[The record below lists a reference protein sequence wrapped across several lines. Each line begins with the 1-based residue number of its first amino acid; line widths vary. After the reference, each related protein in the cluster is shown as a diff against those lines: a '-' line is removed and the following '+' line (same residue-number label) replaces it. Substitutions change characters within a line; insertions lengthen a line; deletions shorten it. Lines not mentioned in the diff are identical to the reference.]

1 MQLMPGTAEDV
12 ANELGLPYS
21 RGRLTA
27 DWQYNATLG
36 SQYLAGLQE
45 QFGPTPVMIAAG
57 YNAGPRRPREWM
69 DERGDPRLGEVD
81 VIDWIEM
88 IPFRETRNYV
98 QRVTESL
105 PIYRARLSGQTG
117 PIRFTELLVGEKPLL
132 RPVARPWTGDEPS
145 VSVEPASGLAPMMAP
160 RPMTRP

>member
-1 MQLMPGTAEDV
+1 
-12 ANELGLPYS
+12 
-21 RGRLTA
+21 
-27 DWQYNATLG
+27 
-36 SQYLAGLQE
+36 
-45 QFGPTPVMIAAG
+45 
-57 YNAGPRRPREWM
+57 
-69 DERGDPRLGEVD
+69 
-81 VIDWIEM
+81 M

-145 VSVEPASGLAPMMAP
+145 APIEQASDLAPITAP